1 MMSATQPPPHQDQR
15 RAFETSRHVVWFSKA
30 VPLIAAVN
38 VLAVALAFRLPRL
51 DVPNDNYDEG
61 VYVESLLLMHDGY
74 RPFRDIVATQGPLHL
89 YVAYPPYA
97 LGGHTL
103 FGGPPGDCRGIM
115 PRRYLGRRGSRRAL
129 WRWSGLGAA
138 LILALSPT
146 YLL

>member
-1 MMSATQPPPHQDQR
+1 MISVTQSPSHQERR
-15 RAFETSRHVVWFSKA
+15 RALETGRHVVWPSKA
-30 VPLIAAVN
+30 VLLIAAVS
-38 VLAVALAFRLPRL
+38 VLAVALAFRLPCL

-103 FGGPPGDCRGIM
+103 SAARLGTVAASCLGVISVGVAAGALFGD
-115 PRRYLGRRGSRRAL
+115 
-129 WRWSGLGAA
+129 GAA
-138 LILALSPT
+138 WEPP
-146 YLL
+146 